1 MAALTSAAP
10 DARYTLGMTRDPL
23 DVPATPAVLRAL
35 GATGAL
41 PAPALERALA
51 AIDARPDRGT
61 WHRFAH
67 SRLLLVGAC
76 LCAAGVVFF
85 VAANWSALHAWVRM
99 GLVAG
104 VLTLAAIAAG
114 GLGLRNL
121 PGGAALLLSGL
132 LFGPLMA
139 IYGQTYQTGA
149 DAWELF
155 ALWAAV
161 FTVHAALARF
171 GVTWVAWL
179 ILVHTAAL
187 LFISQT
193 FSGEIV
199 AGDQAV
205 AVAVLAVADAVL
217 IAFAHAFLAGS
228 EGALLARFAATAGLG
243 LLTSVV
249 ALAAVEL
256 DLEDGQWPSLVLL
269 PLAWAAMAAIYRR
282 RRPDLFMLFLLAV
295 SVLVVASCLTGHVIF
310 EILDADEFGFWLMG
324 FLVCGEVWLLT
335 RWLLHWRRVHQALEA
350 GAAGAARAE
359 GGAR

>member
-1 MAALTSAAP
+1 
-10 DARYTLGMTRDPL
+10 MTRDPL
-23 DVPATPAVLRAL
+23 DVPATPAVLRSLA
-35 GATGAL
+35 AEGAL
-41 PAPALERALA
+41 SAPALERALA

-61 WHRFAH
+61 WYGFAH
-67 SRLLLVGAC
+67 GRLLFVGAC
-76 LCAAGVVFF
+76 LCAAGAVFF
-85 VAANWSALHAWVRM
+85 VAANWSALHPWVRM
-99 GLVAG
+99 GLIAG
-104 VLTLAAIAAG
+104 VLTVTAIAAG

-121 PGGAALLLSGL
+121 PGRAALLLSGL

-187 LFISQT
+187 LFTTQT
-193 FSGEIV
+193 FAGELV
-199 AGDQAV
+199 EGDQAV
-205 AVAVLAVADAVL
+205 ALAVIAVGDAALVAL
-217 IAFAHAFLAGS
+217 AQAFLAGS

-243 LLTSVV
+243 LLTTV
-249 ALAAVEL
+249 AALVTAGMEADASQV
-256 DLEDGQWPSLVLL
+256 PSLILL
-269 PLAWAAMAAIYRR
+269 PVAWAAMAAVYRR

-295 SVLVVASCLTGHVIF
+295 SVLVVASCLAGHVVF
-310 EILDADEFGFWLMG
+310 ETLDFEELGLWVMG

-335 RWLLHWRRVHQALEA
+335 RWLLHARRVHQALA
-350 GAAGAARAE
+350 TGSAQ
-359 GGAR
+359 GGTP